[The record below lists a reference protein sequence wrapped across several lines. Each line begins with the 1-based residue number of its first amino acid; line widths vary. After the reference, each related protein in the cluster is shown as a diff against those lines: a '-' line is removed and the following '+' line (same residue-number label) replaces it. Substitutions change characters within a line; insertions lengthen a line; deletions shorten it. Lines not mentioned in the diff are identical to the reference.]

1 MYTATASHDDNGLP
15 EVLRMYLER
24 MKTDKGRE
32 VSYTSELTLASPL
45 PETTDIIAKLAEH
58 DARSLT
64 LKEMLALL
72 KFLCNECLMD
82 NIFVNELVRMA
93 PDKVKELK
101 QERLKIDS
109 RQKEI
114 AKERE
119 EANAVE
125 AKTGV
130 DIDADA
136 ALAAQL
142 AGEERRGRRVTRTI
156 SETPVEE
163 ELREKKEAEEARAE
177 EDEELTNKRYDVVTD
192 LFDEES
198 RMRSRTLG
206 YDRNRSRYTV
216 LHSAHG
222 IYVQHLSGAIGV
234 LQKPEDLDLLVE
246 NLNERGLR
254 EKALKEKLTE
264 EYSEMQFTLTE
275 ASKKVRNRKRS
286 TGAVYGV
293 VALAAAKASAGASSS
308 SHMETSAGGR
318 PVFFAVEEAAA
329 SASPASPASPS
340 PFPPPSTVVVADA
353 AVAAAA
359 TAVKQEGGLPAA
371 VPAPAKQTPSLPP
384 LPESRQFF
392 ENLKNNE
399 TPQAIETWLLKA
411 NKANILTFNQDVVDG
426 GFGWAY
432 SADWVKSVKTAKTAQ
447 ELAAKLVELEAELD
461 LKYVKAPLGRD
472 KRSKTTNSEDISE
485 TIVLAR
491 WRQYAATVRNTSQ
504 LSLLYELIWASMRW
518 EKSSKD
524 AKCKICR
531 KSSEPES
538 MLMCD
543 SCDTG
548 FHMFCLSPRLM
559 QIPKGDWHCKG
570 CRPPELTARKAA
582 QQKISSL
589 VQKRKATNVFASS
602 TRGGQREEDLKKA
615 AEIWKLLRDHPD
627 AFWFMEPAMETAD
640 LPDYLTVVKTPMDLG
655 TVKRKIDSVAYDDAE
670 DFAADVRLV
679 FDNCAQYNHVDTEV
693 AQHGRNVEKLFAKL
707 HKKFFGAK
715 QHKSKKSR

>member
-1 MYTATASHDDNGLP
+1 
-15 EVLRMYLER
+15 
-24 MKTDKGRE
+24 
-32 VSYTSELTLASPL
+32 
-45 PETTDIIAKLAEH
+45 
-58 DARSLT
+58 
-64 LKEMLALL
+64 
-72 KFLCNECLMD
+72 
-82 NIFVNELVRMA
+82 
-93 PDKVKELK
+93 
-101 QERLKIDS
+101 
-109 RQKEI
+109 
-114 AKERE
+114 
-119 EANAVE
+119 
-125 AKTGV
+125 
-130 DIDADA
+130 
-136 ALAAQL
+136 
-142 AGEERRGRRVTRTI
+142 
-156 SETPVEE
+156 
-163 ELREKKEAEEARAE
+163 
-177 EDEELTNKRYDVVTD
+177 
-192 LFDEES
+192 
-198 RMRSRTLG
+198 
-206 YDRNRSRYTV
+206 
-216 LHSAHG
+216 
-222 IYVQHLSGAIGV
+222 
-234 LQKPEDLDLLVE
+234 
-246 NLNERGLR
+246 
-254 EKALKEKLTE
+254 
-264 EYSEMQFTLTE
+264 
-275 ASKKVRNRKRS
+275 
-286 TGAVYGV
+286 
-293 VALAAAKASAGASSS
+293 
-308 SHMETSAGGR
+308 
-318 PVFFAVEEAAA
+318 
-329 SASPASPASPS
+329 
-340 PFPPPSTVVVADA
+340 VVADA

-582 QQKISSL
+582 QQKISSYVEIGSEDEMLNEEESDEDYDEEDDEEDEDDVVNVDGDDDGSDSEDDGPSL

-715 QHKSKKSR
+715 QHKSKKSRK

>member
-1 MYTATASHDDNGLP
+1 MIKCVH
-15 EVLRMYLER
+15 
-24 MKTDKGRE
+24 TD
-32 VSYTSELTLASPL
+32 
-45 PETTDIIAKLAEH
+45 
-58 DARSLT
+58 
-64 LKEMLALL
+64 
-72 KFLCNECLMD
+72 
-82 NIFVNELVRMA
+82 
-93 PDKVKELK
+93 
-101 QERLKIDS
+101 
-109 RQKEI
+109 
-114 AKERE
+114 
-119 EANAVE
+119 
-125 AKTGV
+125 
-130 DIDADA
+130 
-136 ALAAQL
+136 
-142 AGEERRGRRVTRTI
+142 
-156 SETPVEE
+156 
-163 ELREKKEAEEARAE
+163 
-177 EDEELTNKRYDVVTD
+177 
-192 LFDEES
+192 
-198 RMRSRTLG
+198 
-206 YDRNRSRYTV
+206 
-216 LHSAHG
+216 
-222 IYVQHLSGAIGV
+222 
-234 LQKPEDLDLLVE
+234 
-246 NLNERGLR
+246 
-254 EKALKEKLTE
+254 
-264 EYSEMQFTLTE
+264 
-275 ASKKVRNRKRS
+275 
-286 TGAVYGV
+286 
-293 VALAAAKASAGASSS
+293 
-308 SHMETSAGGR
+308 
-318 PVFFAVEEAAA
+318 
-329 SASPASPASPS
+329 
-340 PFPPPSTVVVADA
+340 
-353 AVAAAA
+353 
-359 TAVKQEGGLPAA
+359 
-371 VPAPAKQTPSLPP
+371 
-384 LPESRQFF
+384 
-392 ENLKNNE
+392 
-399 TPQAIETWLLKA
+399 
-411 NKANILTFNQDVVDG
+411 
-426 GFGWAY
+426 
-432 SADWVKSVKTAKTAQ
+432 
-447 ELAAKLVELEAELD
+447 LEAELD

-582 QQKISSL
+582 QQKISSYVEIGSEDEMLNEEESDEDYDEEDDEEDEDDVVNVDGDDDGSDSEDDGPSL
-589 VQKRKATNVFASS
+589 VQKRKAANVFASS

-715 QHKSKKSR
+715 QHKSKKSRK